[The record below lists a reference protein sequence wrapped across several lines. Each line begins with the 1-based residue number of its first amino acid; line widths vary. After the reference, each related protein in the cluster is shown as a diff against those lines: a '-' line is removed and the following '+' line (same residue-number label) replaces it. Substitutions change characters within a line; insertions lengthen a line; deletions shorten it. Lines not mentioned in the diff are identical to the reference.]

1 MIARNTVSSGQE
13 STAFTPKSGGES
25 RRLAMLKRAGLFGA
39 DASGAAIVRAASSE
53 DLRKAYRLVHDI
65 FVEEGYILPR
75 SCGMR
80 LRVYEALPETA
91 TFVAKVGPDVVG
103 VQSLV
108 MDSTDLGLPSDE
120 SFHQEIAVLR
130 GPGRRLCEATN
141 QSIAPAFR
149 KSAVPTELMRCCLA
163 HAVGAG
169 CNELITTVSP
179 GHARFYSLLGF
190 EPISPVRSYSAE
202 LEDPVVVVRMNM
214 DTIAGR
220 AAAADQQQVGDDVF
234 LKSYYLDDNP
244 YQARVDA
251 WAAEAA
257 AAFCDASFLR
267 KMFIRDS
274 ELLAQCRDEE
284 LNAIRRRWGT
294 ELYDE
299 VMQPVGQERLIHAG
313 A

>member
-1 MIARNTVSSGQE
+1 MIARNTATIGQE
-13 STAFTPKSGGES
+13 PAASAPQSGGES

-39 DASGAAIVRAASSE
+39 DTNGVTIVRAVSSE

-91 TFVAKVGPDVVG
+91 TFVAKTGREVVG

-108 MDSTDLGLPSDE
+108 VDSEDLGLPSDE
-120 SFHQEIAVLR
+120 SFHREIAALR

-149 KSAVPTELMRCCLA
+149 RSAVPTELMRCYLA

-190 EPISPVRSYSAE
+190 EPISPVRSYSQE

-220 AAAADQQQVGDDVF
+220 ATAADQQQVGDDVF

-244 YQARVDA
+244 YQARIEA

-267 KMFIRDS
+267 EMFVRDS
-274 ELLAQCRDEE
+274 DLLGQCGPEE
-284 LNAIRRRWGT
+284 LNAIYWRWGP
-294 ELYDE
+294 ELFED
-299 VMQPVGQERLIHAG
+299 VLQPAGLITAG
-313 A
+313 V